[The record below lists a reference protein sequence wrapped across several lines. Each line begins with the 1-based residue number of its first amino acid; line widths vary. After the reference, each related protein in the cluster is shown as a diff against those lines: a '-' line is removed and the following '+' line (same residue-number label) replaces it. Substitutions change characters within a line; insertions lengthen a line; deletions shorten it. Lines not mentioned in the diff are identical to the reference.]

1 MTDDR
6 LSSAAAE
13 RNRGPILGELQHL
26 LAERGRLLE
35 IAAGTGQHAVHF
47 AAGLPGWTWQPT
59 DQDPRSLASIRAWA
73 ADARLPNLRPPL
85 ALDVQQ
91 QPWPVDG
98 SFDAVFNANM
108 IHIAPWACCA
118 ALMRGAAA
126 VLRPGGSLITY
137 GPFFIDGET
146 PAPGNVAF
154 DADLRARDPAWGV
167 RLLSA
172 VVAEAEVAGLALA
185 QQVALPA
192 NNRLLVFHRI

>member
-6 LSSAAAE
+6 LNSAAAE
-13 RNRGPILGELQHL
+13 RNRGPILGELQRL

-47 AAGLPGWTWQPT
+47 AAGLPGWTWQST
-59 DQDPRSLASIRAWA
+59 DRDPRSLASIRAWA
-73 ADARLPNLRPPL
+73 VDARLPNLLPPL
-85 ALDVQQ
+85 TLDVMQ

-98 SFDAVFNANM
+98 LFDAVFNANM
-108 IHIAPWACCA
+108 IHIAPWACCT

-137 GPFFIDGET
+137 GPYFIDGET

-172 VVAEAEVAGLALA
+172 VVAEAEAAGLALTR
-185 QQVALPA
+185 QVAMPA
-192 NNRLLVFHRI
+192 NNRLLVFHLT